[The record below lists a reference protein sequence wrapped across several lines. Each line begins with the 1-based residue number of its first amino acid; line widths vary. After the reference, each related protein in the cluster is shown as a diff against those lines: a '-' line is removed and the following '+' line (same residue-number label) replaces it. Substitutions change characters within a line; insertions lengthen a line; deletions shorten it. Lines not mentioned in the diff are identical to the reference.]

1 MTKLLDGGNDAGRL
15 NVVALAEGYTEAERL
30 LFEQHAKQLAAVI
43 KSEPWYRHGLL
54 NLHALFVA
62 SRQSARTLKAKGG
75 HLDTAFKAEYGQ
87 GTRAG
92 HVLSGDDEEAK
103 RHAADSVF
111 PPEKPIM
118 ASMHVIVL
126 TNCTLYGGKGGG
138 EGGGICWSYTDKFNP
153 QRWTACALHEYGHVL
168 GLADEYGTADGP
180 PLDRTSRTKEPREPN
195 LTLDPR
201 GAKWRHLVTGAVEG
215 ADGYNRGIYRPTR
228 DCRMR
233 SFAGGFCRVC
243 SDHISRELE
252 GYLTEEPVVEPEEP
266 EKPEE
271 PEPGDGNKLN
281 IQAIERSGNYRNN
294 FFDDNSAGCMEAV
307 QWLLKRQF
315 G

>member
-1 MTKLLDGGNDAGRL
+1 MTKILDGGPDASRL
-15 NVVALAEGYTEAERL
+15 NLVCLSEGYTEAERP
-30 LFEQHAKQLAAVI
+30 LFDVHANQLADVI
-43 KSEPWYRHGLL
+43 KSEPWFRPGLL
-54 NLHALFVA
+54 NLHALFVP

-75 HLDTAFKAEYGQ
+75 HLDTAFQAEYGQ

-103 RHAADSVF
+103 RHTADSVF

-138 EGGGICWSYTDKFNP
+138 EGGGICWTYTDKFNP
-153 QRWTACALHEYGHVL
+153 QRWTACALHEWGHVL
-168 GLADEYGTADGP
+168 GLADEYGGP
-180 PLDRTSRTKEPREPN
+180 GGIWVGDIEPRQPN
-195 LTLDPR
+195 VTIDR
-201 GAKWRHLVTGAVEG
+201 NGTKWRHLVTGAHEG
-215 ADGYNRGIYRPTR
+215 ARGYNRGIYRPTR

-233 SFAGGFCRVC
+233 SFAGGFCPVC
-243 SDHISRELE
+243 SDHIRRELE
-252 GYLTEEPVVEPEEP
+252 GYLTEELVEEP
-266 EKPEE
+266 ETYRLKVTRVSPREVSEE
-271 PEPGDGNKLN
+271 LAEFGD
-281 IQAIERSGNYRNN
+281 
-294 FFDDNSAGCMEAV
+294 DSAGAFEAV

>member
-1 MTKLLDGGNDAGRL
+1 MKILDGGPDASRL
-15 NVVALAEGYTEAERL
+15 NVVLLSEGYTEAERP
-30 LFEQHAKQLAAVI
+30 LFEQHVRQLADVML
-43 KSEPWYRHGLL
+43 KESWYRPGLL

-62 SRQSARTLKAKGG
+62 SRQSARTLKPKAGP
-75 HLDTAFKAEYGQ
+75 LDTAFKAEYGQ
-87 GTRAG
+87 GTRAA
-92 HVLSGDDEEAK
+92 HVISGNDAGAK
-103 RHAADSVF
+103 QADVNIWDIERSDF
-111 PPEKPIM
+111 PKHV
-118 ASMHVIVL
+118 HVIVL
-126 TNCTLYGGKGGG
+126 VNCTLYGGKGGG

-201 GAKWRHLVTGAVEG
+201 GAKWRNLVTGAVEG

-233 SFAGGFCRVC
+233 SFAGGFCPVC
-243 SDHISRELE
+243 SDHIRRELE
-252 GYLTEEPVVEPEEP
+252 GYLTEETEPEEP
-266 EKPEE
+266 
-271 PEPGDGNKLN
+271 
-281 IQAIERSGNYRNN
+281 SGGVVRGWIDLKVHGKALA
-294 FFDDNSAGCMEAV
+294 FPDDSAGALEAV
-307 QWLLKRQF
+307 QWLLRRQF

>member
-1 MTKLLDGGNDAGRL
+1 MKILDGGPDASRL
-15 NVVALAEGYTEAERL
+15 NLVLLAEGYTEAERP
-30 LFEQHAKQLAAVI
+30 LFDVHAKQLAAVV
-43 KSEPWYRHGLL
+43 KSEPWFRPGLL

-75 HLDTAFKAEYGQ
+75 PLDTAFKAEYGQ

-103 RHAADSVF
+103 ASVRDVQERISS
-111 PPEKPIM
+111 PPGHIIM
-118 ASMHVIVL
+118 LV
-126 TNCTLYGGKGGG
+126 NCTLYGGKGGG

-201 GAKWRHLVTGAVEG
+201 GAKWRNLVTGAVEG

-233 SFAGGFCRVC
+233 SFAGGFCQVC
-243 SDHISRELE
+243 SDHIRRELE
-252 GYLTEEPVVEPEEP
+252 GYLTEEPVEPEEP
-266 EKPEE
+266 ESLKLILVH
-271 PEPGDGNKLN
+271 GNG
-281 IQAIERSGNYRNN
+281 RSVELGEWR
-294 FFDDNSAGCMEAV
+294 DDSAGALEAV
-307 QWLLKRQF
+307 QWLLRRQF

>member
-1 MTKLLDGGNDAGRL
+1 MVDTMTKLLDGGNDAGRL

-54 NLHALFVA
+54 NLHALFVP
-62 SRQSARTLKAKGG
+62 SRQSARTLKVNSGP
-75 HLDTAFKAEYGQ
+75 LNTAFKAEYG
-87 GTRAG
+87 GKRAA

-168 GLADEYGTADGP
+168 GLADEYGGP
-180 PLDRTSRTKEPREPN
+180 GGIWVGDIEPRQPN
-195 LTLDPR
+195 VTIDR
-201 GAKWRHLVTGAVEG
+201 NGTKWRHLVTGAHEG
-215 ADGYNRGIYRPTR
+215 ARGYDRGIYRPTR

-233 SFAGGFCRVC
+233 SFAGGFCQVC
-243 SDHISRELE
+243 SDHIRRELE
-252 GYLTEEPVVEPEEP
+252 GYLTEEPVEPEEP
-266 EKPEE
+266 ESLKLILVH
-271 PEPGDGNKLN
+271 GNG
-281 IQAIERSGNYRNN
+281 RSVELGEWR
-294 FFDDNSAGCMEAV
+294 DDSAGALEAV
-307 QWLLKRQF
+307 QWLLRRQF

>member
-1 MTKLLDGGNDAGRL
+1 VKILDGGNDAGRL
-15 NVVALAEGYTEAERL
+15 NLVLLSEGYTEAERP
-30 LFEQHAKQLAAVI
+30 LFETHAKQLATVVKA
-43 KSEPWYRHGLL
+43 EPWFRPGLL

-75 HLDTAFKAEYGQ
+75 PLDTAFKAEYGQ

-92 HVLSGDDEEAK
+92 HVLSGHDEEAK
-103 RHAADSVF
+103 QHLTGGIPATN
-111 PPEKPIM
+111 E
-118 ASMHVIVL
+118 HIVML
-126 TNCTLYGGKGGG
+126 VNCTLYGGKGGG
-138 EGGGICWSYTDKFNP
+138 EGGGICWTYTDKFNP

-168 GLADEYGTADGP
+168 GLADEYGGP
-180 PLDRTSRTKEPREPN
+180 GGIWVGDIEPRQPN
-195 LTLDPR
+195 VTIDR
-201 GAKWRHLVTGAVEG
+201 NGTKWRHLVTGAHEG
-215 ADGYNRGIYRPTR
+215 ARGYNRGIYRPTR

-243 SDHISRELE
+243 SDHIRRELE